1 LAQAGRGGSDT
12 LDVLRRKAR
21 DQSVKVVW
29 MIAGI
34 GIVGAFAKLLAW
46 LRGRGRD
53 TDLGFV
59 SHQWILEH
67 RSSYASDRQL

>member
-1 LAQAGRGGSDT
+1 M
-12 LDVLRRKAR
+12 
-21 DQSVKVVW
+21 KVVW

-34 GIVGAFAKLLAW
+34 GIVGAFATLLAR

-59 SHQWILEH
+59 SHQWVVEH
-67 RSSYASDRQL
+67 RSSYASDRQM